1 MSELGR
7 ETEGGRVVLFLLLG
21 LVVLFGGGYVAAY
34 LVAGDNVPRG
44 TTIAG
49 VEVGGRSREAA
60 VAALE
65 RGLAERSTAPIP
77 VSLDEDAAG
86 SITVGSI
93 DPVAAGL
100 AVDAAASVEAAGGGR
115 SWAPDRLWDYF
126 TGGED
131 LDPVVTVDETAM
143 TAAVDELV
151 EAHSRPPR
159 DGDVVFDEG
168 RVSVVEPRPGERVD
182 AEEARSALEAAY
194 LQETTAELSS
204 ISAQPDVDDS
214 DVAEALEGFANP
226 ALSGPVTL
234 DLDRKRIRLGP
245 AEFAPV
251 LGMKAR
257 QGELVPDLDED
268 RLLELVERGMSKS
281 GAPVDATVR
290 IVDGRPKVIP
300 DKPGVRFRDEDV
312 ERVFLRLLREPSGK
326 REAAVDARVAHADF
340 RTADARK
347 LKIREQVSE
356 FTTYFPHA
364 AYRNTNIGRAADLVD
379 GTILEPGETFSLNDT
394 VGERTRANGFTKGFI
409 IEDGVFKEDFGG
421 GVSQMATTTFNA
433 MFFAGLQDVEH
444 KPHSFYI
451 DRYPVGR
458 EATVA
463 WGSVDLRFRN
473 DTPYGVLI
481 SAQVTPSTPRSQ
493 GVVTVRMWSTD
504 YWDITASTS
513 ARYDFTQ
520 EKTRR
525 LEGDDCVPNDGYA
538 GFDVDVTRHFRRA
551 GESSIDHDEGFHT
564 TYLPSDTVI
573 CE

>member
-1 MSELGR
+1 VEEQGR

-34 LVAGDNVPRG
+34 AVAGDNVPRG

-49 VEVGGRSREAA
+49 VEVGGRSRDAA
-60 VAALE
+60 VEALQ
-65 RGLAERSTAPIP
+65 RGLADRSAEPIP
-77 VSLDEDAAG
+77 VSVEEG
-86 SITVGSI
+86 SERSLPVDSV
-93 DPVAAGL
+93 DPAAAGL
-100 AVDAAASVEAAGGGR
+100 AVDYAASVQAAGGGR
-115 SWAPDRLWDYF
+115 SWAPERLWNYF

-143 TAAVDELV
+143 SDTVDQLV

-159 DGDVVFDEG
+159 DGDVRFDEG
-168 RVSVVEPRPGERVD
+168 RVSVVEPRPGELVD
-182 AEEARSALEAAY
+182 AGEARSALEAAY
-194 LQETTAELSS
+194 LQDTEFELTRLAVS
-204 ISAQPDVDDS
+204 PDVDDS
-214 DVAEALEGFANP
+214 DVAEALDGFANP
-226 ALSGPVTL
+226 AMSGSVTL
-234 DLDRKRIRLGP
+234 AFDRKRVRLDP
-245 AEFAPV
+245 SEFAPA

-257 QGELVPDLDED
+257 RGELVPDLDPD
-268 RLLELVERGMSKS
+268 RLLALVERGMSRS
-281 GAPVDATVR
+281 GRPVDATVR
-290 IVDGRPKVIP
+290 IVDGRPEVIP
-300 DKPGVRFRDEDV
+300 DKPGVRFRPDDV
-312 ERVFLRLLREPSGK
+312 ERTFLRLLGK
-326 REAAVDARVAHADF
+326 PAGRREAAVEARVARADF
-340 RTADARK
+340 RTADARQ
-347 LKIREQVSE
+347 LRIEEQVSQ

-364 AYRNTNIGRAADLVD
+364 AYRNTNIGRAAELVD
-379 GTILEPGETFSLNDT
+379 GTILKPGETFSLNDT

-409 IEDGVFKEDFGG
+409 IEDGVYKEDFGG

-433 MFFAGLQDVEH
+433 MFFAGLEDVEH
-444 KPHSFYI
+444 KTHSFYI

-481 SAQVTPSTPRSQ
+481 TARVTPSTPRSQ

-513 ARYDFTQ
+513 DRYDFTP

-525 LEGDDCVPNDGYA
+525 LEGEDCVPNEGYA

-551 GESSIDHDEGFHT
+551 GESRVHHVEEFHT
-564 TYLPSDTVI
+564 TYLPSDTVV

>member
-1 MSELGR
+1 VSEQGR
-7 ETEGGRVVLFLLLG
+7 ETEGGRVVLLLLLG
-21 LVVLFGGGYVAAY
+21 LVVLFGGGYAAAY
-34 LVAGDNVPRG
+34 VAAGDNVPRG

-49 VEVGGRSREAA
+49 VDVGGRSREAA
-60 VAALE
+60 VDALE
-65 RGLAERSTAPIP
+65 RGLAERSTTSIP
-77 VSLDEDAAG
+77 VSVDEATAG
-86 SITVGSI
+86 SVTVGSV

-100 AVDAAASVEAAGGGR
+100 AVDYSASVEAAGGER

-143 TAAVDELV
+143 SATVDELV
-151 EAHSRPPR
+151 AAHTRPPR
-159 DGDVVFDEG
+159 DGDVVFEEG
-168 RVSVVEPRPGERVD
+168 RVRVVEPRLGESVD
-182 AEEARSALEAAY
+182 ADGARSELEAAY
-194 LQETTAELSS
+194 LQDTTAELTSVA
-204 ISAQPDVDDS
+204 AQPDVDAS
-214 DVAEALEGFANP
+214 DIAEALEGFANP

-234 DLDRKRIRLGP
+234 VFDRKRVRLGP
-245 AEFAPV
+245 TEFAPA

-257 QGELVPDLDED
+257 SGELVPDLDGD
-268 RLLELVERGMSKS
+268 QVLRLVERDISS
-281 GAPVDATVR
+281 NAPVDATVR
-290 IVDGRPKVIP
+290 VVAGQPRVIP
-300 DKPGVRFRDEDV
+300 DKPGVRYDPDDV
-312 ERVFLRLLREPSGK
+312 TRTFLRLLRQPAGK
-326 REAAVDARVAHADF
+326 REAAVEARVARADF

-347 LKIREQVSE
+347 LRIREQVSG

-364 AYRNTNIGRAADLVD
+364 AYRNTNIGRAAELVD
-379 GTILEPGETFSLNDT
+379 GTILEPGETFSLNET
-394 VGERTRANGFTKGFI
+394 VGERTRANGFTEGFV
-409 IEDGVFKEDFGG
+409 IEDGVYKEDLGG

-433 MFFAGLQDVEH
+433 MFFAGLKDIEH

-463 WGSVDLRFRN
+463 WGSVDLRFQN

-481 SAQVTPSTPRSQ
+481 TARVTPSTVSSQ
-493 GVVTVRMWSTD
+493 GVVNVRMWSTD

-513 ARYDFTQ
+513 DRYDHTP

-525 LEGDDCVPNDGYA
+525 LQDEDCVPNEGYA

-551 GESSIDHDEGFHT
+551 GESELHHNEMFHT

>member
-1 MSELGR
+1 
-7 ETEGGRVVLFLLLG
+7 
-21 LVVLFGGGYVAAY
+21 
-34 LVAGDNVPRG
+34 
-44 TTIAG
+44 
-49 VEVGGRSREAA
+49 
-60 VAALE
+60 
-65 RGLAERSTAPIP
+65 
-77 VSLDEDAAG
+77 
-86 SITVGSI
+86 
-93 DPVAAGL
+93 
-100 AVDAAASVEAAGGGR
+100 
-115 SWAPDRLWDYF
+115 LWDYF

-168 RVSVVEPRPGERVD
+168 RVRVVEPRPGERVD
-182 AEEARSALEAAY
+182 AGEARSALQAAY
-194 LQETTAELSS
+194 LQDTEVELSS
-204 ISAQPDVDDS
+204 VSVQPDVDDS
-214 DVAEALEGFANP
+214 DVVEALEGFANP
-226 ALSGPVTL
+226 ALSGSVTL
-234 DLDRKRIRLGP
+234 VFDKKRVRLSP

-251 LGMKAR
+251 LDMRAR
-257 QGELVPDLDED
+257 RGELVPDLHED
-268 RLLELVERGMSKS
+268 ALIRLVGRCMSK
-281 GAPVDATVR
+281 GGKPVDATVR
-290 IVDGRPKVIP
+290 IVDGRPRVIA
-300 DKPGVRFRDEDV
+300 DKPGVRFRPDDV
-312 ERVFLRLLREPSGK
+312 ERTFLRLLRKPVGK
-326 REAAVDARVAHADF
+326 REGAVDARVARADF

-347 LKIREQVSE
+347 LRIKEQVSQ

-409 IEDGVFKEDFGG
+409 IEDGVYQEDLGG

-433 MFFAGLQDVEH
+433 MFFAGLEDVEH

-481 SAQVTPSTPRSQ
+481 TAHVTPSTPTSQ

-513 ARYDFTQ
+513 DRYDFTQ

-525 LEGDDCVPNDGYA
+525 LKSDDCVPNDGYA

-551 GESSIDHDEGFHT
+551 GESRIDHDEMFHT